1 MLFKAMEVDT
11 ITWGKFGT
19 LKLWGTAG
27 RTSRSNFVGIE
38 IKNYSRTCIV
48 MEAKGR
54 ESLIKEESSVLNAT
68 ERLKEMRKTSK
79 WLRRVI
85 LNQFL
90 RKEFFLEQHNDVM
103 SLSTSLIFILKK
115 NVRFNKSN
123 LSTEYEKNKI

>member
-1 MLFKAMEVDT
+1 
-11 ITWGKFGT
+11 
-19 LKLWGTAG
+19 
-27 RTSRSNFVGIE
+27 
-38 IKNYSRTCIV
+38 

-90 RKEFFLEQHNDVM
+90 SKEFFLEQHNDVM